1 MGSVRAEINIGQN
14 VDISISRATSC
25 GQAWKQPQS
34 SLDYGPL
41 HLSIK
46 VDFDQGRS
54 FSTVAILMD
63 NSKYRINALEVS
75 NR

>member
-1 MGSVRAEINIGQN
+1 MGSVRAEINIWQN
-14 VDISISRATSC
+14 VDISISRGTSC
-25 GQAWKQPQS
+25 G
-34 SLDYGPL
+34 
-41 HLSIK
+41 LSIK